1 MSSDPDRADNPAAP
15 AGGGAGAH
23 PGVLFADI
31 AGSTKL
37 YEALG
42 DVAAKRLID
51 DALIVLIALTKRH
64 GGRVVKT
71 IGDEVMCVFA
81 NAEKSFHAATDM
93 QNKIDSMPV
102 VSGTKRRIRVGFH
115 AGPVIEEN
123 GDLFGDT
130 VNIAARMAGLAKG
143 MQIMTT
149 RSTIDALPSYLR
161 SFTRDIA
168 ALNVKGKADDMA
180 VCEVLW
186 QDEGDLTMTMAALPS
201 PAVADGEMM
210 LKHGSEEITLAGARN
225 SAAMGRDPG
234 SDIVVTDVKASR
246 HHARIEKRR
255 DKFFLAD
262 QSTNG
267 TFVKFNGEAE
277 IGLRREEIMLRG
289 SGRILFGH
297 SEAEGAGD
305 TVEFTVRA

>member
-1 MSSDPDRADNPAAP
+1 MAIDGDRTIEPATP
-15 AGGGAGAH
+15 AGGDAQ
-23 PGVLFADI
+23 PTVLFADI

-37 YEALG
+37 YEVLG
-42 DVAAKRLID
+42 DTEAKRLID
-51 DALIVLIALTKRH
+51 EVLLALTALTKRH

-81 NAEKSFHAATDM
+81 NAEKGFHAATDM
-93 QNKIDSMPV
+93 QNKVDSMPV

-115 AGPVIEEN
+115 AGAVIEEA
-123 GDLFGDT
+123 GDVFGDT
-130 VNIAARMAGLAKG
+130 VNVAARMSGLAKG

-149 RSTIDALPSYLR
+149 RTTVDTLPSYLR
-161 SFTRDIA
+161 GFTRDIA
-168 ALNVKGKADDMA
+168 ALSVKGKADDMA

-186 QDEGDLTMTMAALPS
+186 QDEGDLTMTVAALS
-201 PAVADGEMM
+201 VHAVSTGEVV
-210 LKHGSEEITLAGARN
+210 LKHGEQELVLNAKRN
-225 SAAMGRDPG
+225 SAGMGRDPG
-234 SDIVVTDVKASR
+234 SDIVVTDTKASR

-267 TFVKFNGEAE
+267 TFVKFSGEAE

-289 SGRILFGH
+289 TGRILFGH
-297 SEAEGAGD
+297 SEAEGAGE
-305 TVEFTVRA
+305 TVEFTVRG